1 MKLRIKNFK
10 LNFEALTIKAKET
23 NDADTRRVE
32 GYVRNQ
38 NHYQQSNP
46 SKSLDTDMKTG
57 L

>member
-23 NDADTRRVE
+23 TDTDTRHVE

>member
-1 MKLRIKNFK
+1 MKLRIKIFK

-23 NDADTRRVE
+23 TDTDTRRVE

>member
-23 NDADTRRVE
+23 TDADTRRVE

-46 SKSLDTDMKTG
+46 SKSLHTDMKTG